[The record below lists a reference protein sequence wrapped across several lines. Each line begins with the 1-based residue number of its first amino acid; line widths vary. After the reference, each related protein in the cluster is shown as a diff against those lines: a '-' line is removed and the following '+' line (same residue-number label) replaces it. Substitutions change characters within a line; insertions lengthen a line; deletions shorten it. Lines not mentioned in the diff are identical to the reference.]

1 MTAEVMALTAVQRA
15 VAAWEDQTPDWVM
28 ALAIA
33 CDKSTQNRVAGRIG
47 YSAAVVSNVLKAKY
61 SGDLK
66 AVEGAVKGAL
76 MNETVVCPVVGDLS
90 RQACGEH
97 RGVRSWRDLFPRRKR
112 AAPVDNV
119 VMFPPPPWGWGNDR
133 TTLGG
138 DAA

>member
-1 MTAEVMALTAVQRA
+1 MISDNVQALAESFSRYRDSGMQLEPQGVVAVVAILNKLTAEAEL
-15 VAAWEDQTPDWVM
+15 
-28 ALAIA
+28 I
-33 CDKSTQNRVAGRIG
+33 
-47 YSAAVVSNVLKAKY
+47 
-61 SGDLK
+61 
-66 AVEGAVKGAL
+66 
-76 MNETVVCPVVGDLS
+76 
-90 RQACGEH
+90 EH

>member
-97 RGVRSWRDLFPRRKR
+97 QRRPGAPHNPPRIQFFKACRGGCPHSRI
-112 AAPVDNV
+112 NQ
-119 VMFPPPPWGWGNDR
+119 
-133 TTLGG
+133 G
-138 DAA
+138 DEG